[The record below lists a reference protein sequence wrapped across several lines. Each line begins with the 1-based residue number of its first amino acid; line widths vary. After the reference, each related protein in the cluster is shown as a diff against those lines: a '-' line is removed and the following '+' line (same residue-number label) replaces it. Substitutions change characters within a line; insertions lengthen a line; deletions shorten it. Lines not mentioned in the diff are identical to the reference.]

1 MCWFDIPCPGCLVPI
16 TGHPCHSLFRSPVH
30 VDVEYNKDRPAGDL
44 YPNLQVI
51 KFLEADHDPQVLN
64 PF

>member
-1 MCWFDIPCPGCLVPI
+1 MSRMLE
-16 TGHPCHSLFRSPVH
+16 H
-30 VDVEYNKDRPAGDL
+30 NKDRPAGDL

>member
-1 MCWFDIPCPGCLVPI
+1 MLLNIF
-16 TGHPCHSLFRSPVH
+16 
-30 VDVEYNKDRPAGDL
+30 VEGNGNLAENKGVEHNKDRPAGDL